1 MKRKMHL
8 HPDLNRVDVCKTWSK
23 LFLVHVVHAWPSIFF
38 FFLCF
43 VQHIIV
49 LILVM
54 ESSRHARLYLFRS
67 SAFNLILVGSF
78 REFILMM
85 MKSSLWCLL
94 HLHLLWL
101 SFPSNEGDHDY
112 NANLEPHVY
121 LLLSLSRNEFFLDFL
136 THESWQV
143 SSLKSRHGFLFGD
156 DDSLFVW
163 FLSLSLTHLEVLLCR

>member
-1 MKRKMHL
+1 MRVISKEMTTVFFVRDVKSYGKRRSSLDGDDKMKRKMHL

-121 LLLSLSRNEFFLDFL
+121 LLLSL
-136 THESWQV
+136 T
-143 SSLKSRHGFLFGD
+143 
-156 DDSLFVW
+156 
-163 FLSLSLTHLEVLLCR
+163 